1 MMEINF
7 VNSFDNGSE
16 VIRKYREEMIDG
28 AVTQDFRQVQKLSD
42 EDRKNETYTSMKFSL
57 QNASVEI
64 LYERVV
70 ISEDTQSWVIPH
82 KQFLFGFKPTE
93 GLCIF
98 SNKEQHKSM
107 LCDGPIRE
115 LAKRCLLTQ
124 SLQYILV
131 PVNEFRVWSYIP
143 VCCSSDETCPI
154 KTRPFGLRRNL
165 FEE

>member
-1 MMEINF
+1 MEINF
-7 VNSFDNGSE
+7 AMKSENGSE
-16 VIRKYREEMIDG
+16 VIPKYLEDMVDD
-28 AVTQDFRQVQKLSD
+28 AVTQDFLQVQKISN
-42 EDRKNETYTSMKFSL
+42 EDRRNETYSSMVYSL
-57 QNASVEI
+57 QAAGVEI

-70 ISEDTQSWVIPH
+70 ISEDKLSWVIPH
-82 KQFLFGFKPTE
+82 KQYLFGFKPTE

-115 LAKRCLLTQ
+115 LAKQCPLTQ

-131 PVNEFRVWSYIP
+131 PTNEFRVWSYIP
-143 VCCSSDETCPI
+143 VCCSADETCPI

>member
-1 MMEINF
+1 M
-7 VNSFDNGSE
+7 NSGSGA
-16 VIRKYREEMIDG
+16 VIPIYLEKMIDD
-28 AVTQDFRQVQKLSD
+28 AVAQDFLHVHKLTD
-42 EDRKNETYTSMKFSL
+42 EDHHNDTYTAMIYSL
-57 QNASVEI
+57 RAAGVDV

-70 ISEDTQSWVIPH
+70 ISEDTHSWVIPH
-82 KQFLFGFKPTE
+82 KQYLFGFKPTE

-115 LAKRCLLTQ
+115 LAKHCPLTQ

-131 PVNEFRVWSYIP
+131 PIHEFRVWSYIP
-143 VCCSSDETCPI
+143 VCCSSDETCSI